1 MGATRVGKTLGNFR
15 ILECLGSGG
24 AGMIWKAEDLSLG
37 RIVALKA
44 LRPELASDSDMA
56 QRFRAEA
63 RTLAKLSHANI
74 ASLFSLIEDDDGL
87 FLVLECVDGNT
98 LASLLA
104 TSGPLPLDSAFA
116 LFHQVLD
123 GVGHAH
129 DAGIVHRDLKPSNL
143 MVDARGRVK
152 VMDFGIARVAG
163 VARTTH
169 HGKLV
174 GTPEYMSP
182 EQVRGEDATI
192 RSDLYSLGIVL
203 FEMLTGRPPFRA
215 SASFELMRAQ
225 IEDAPPDPRAL
236 RPELDARVATA
247 LLRAL
252 AKRPA
257 ERFATTRELQD
268 VLLDA
273 GASRRGRTIAPIWRE
288 IPPSVSASEAP
299 TLGTNAAELASA
311 SAPTQSEAELV
322 RAQREA
328 QEPERGAEAPEVWT
342 DALDALDEDIDAAFA
357 GVNDAHPNAA
367 ARAAAP
373 TTRVMDSSQ
382 DTSVLEAARPTRMLE
397 GAPFAAHARSLAAKP
412 ASAPPAQRTLAWLWA
427 LAAASLIALAFGV
440 IRLRA
445 HGEVVT
451 PAPPT
456 RAPALAPSAAEAPE
470 PRVAT
475 PEPAPLAH
483 PEREPKPASAP
494 VRAQPKKKPAA
505 TPGDTEPAPQRE
517 EESGWVIRR

>member
-1 MGATRVGKTLGNFR
+1 MGATRVGETLGNFR

-44 LRPELASDSDMA
+44 LRPELAADNDMS
-56 QRFRAEA
+56 QRFRVEA

-74 ASLFSLIEDDDGL
+74 ASLYSLIEDDDGV
-87 FLVLECVDGNT
+87 FLVLEYVEGNT
-98 LASLLA
+98 LAALLA

-129 DAGIVHRDLKPSNL
+129 EAGIVHRDLKPANL

-152 VMDFGIARVAG
+152 VMDFGIARMAG
-163 VARTTH
+163 AVRTTH

-192 RSDLYSLGIVL
+192 RSDVYSLGIVL
-203 FEMLTGRPPFRA
+203 CEMLTGHPPFRA

-225 IEDAPPDPRAL
+225 IEDAPPDPRTL
-236 RPELDARVATA
+236 RPELDARVAAA

-257 ERFATTRELQD
+257 ERFASTRELQD

-273 GASRRGRTIAPIWRE
+273 GASRRGRTIAPIWRDV
-288 IPPSVSASEAP
+288 PPTASASEAP
-299 TLGTNAAELASA
+299 TLSTAPLAPPLGEATPLPRDADERARELQNSA
-311 SAPTQSEAELV
+311 RKTESLE
-322 RAQREA
+322 
-328 QEPERGAEAPEVWT
+328 GWT
-342 DALDALDEDIDAAFA
+342 KAVDALDEDIDAAFA
-357 GVNDAHPNAA
+357 EVNDAS
-367 ARAAAP
+367 RAAAP
-373 TTRVMDSSQ
+373 MTRVIDASQ

-397 GAPFAAHARSLAAKP
+397 DAPFAAQARSLTTSVAGSTQVKRPARWLWAVAVATLLALAFGAVRLRSTGDVAVSPTPPPKREAPAIVVQPVAKAPEPTPIAELATDAKP
-412 ASAPPAQRTLAWLWA
+412 ASAPP
-427 LAAASLIALAFGV
+427 
-440 IRLRA
+440 RA
-445 HGEVVT
+445 
-451 PAPPT
+451 
-456 RAPALAPSAAEAPE
+456 R
-470 PRVAT
+470 
-475 PEPAPLAH
+475 
-483 PEREPKPASAP
+483 
-494 VRAQPKKKPAA
+494 PKKKPA
-505 TPGDTEPAPQRE
+505 PQDTQRASQPKE
-517 EESGWVIRR
+517 DSGWVIRR